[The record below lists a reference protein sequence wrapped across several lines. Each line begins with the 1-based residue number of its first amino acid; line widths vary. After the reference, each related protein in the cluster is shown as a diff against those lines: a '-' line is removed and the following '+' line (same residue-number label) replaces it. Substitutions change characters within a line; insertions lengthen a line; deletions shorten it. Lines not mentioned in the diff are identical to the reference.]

1 MAGRGDLNSYD
12 RSHKS
17 GRFLVEYRVNSRE
30 KRPGNLMENYEAT
43 FFFLPGKSTD
53 LGLAEAMEWKGQFL
67 TGLSS
72 ATEQFRAISH
82 PGEIKAS

>member
-1 MAGRGDLNSYD
+1 
-12 RSHKS
+12 
-17 GRFLVEYRVNSRE
+17 
-30 KRPGNLMENYEAT
+30 MENYEAT

-82 PGEIKAS
+82 PGEIKASWPPRSFRQSEAQRVKKLPV